1 MKTVVEPSGAVGVA
15 ALLEDR
21 VDADGKRV
29 GVILSGSNVG
39 TERFRE
45 LMATPR

>member
-1 MKTVVEPSGAVGVA
+1 VS
-15 ALLEDR
+15 
-21 VDADGKRV
+21 GKRV

-45 LMATPR
+45 LMERQD